1 MYREQRLE
9 EDIKRLKTIIERQDE
24 LIRLLSSEL
33 EYYKSKM
40 KKKRDRR

>member
-1 MYREQRLE
+1 MSREQTLE

-33 EYYKSKM
+33 EYYKSKI
-40 KKKRDRR
+40 KKRGRR